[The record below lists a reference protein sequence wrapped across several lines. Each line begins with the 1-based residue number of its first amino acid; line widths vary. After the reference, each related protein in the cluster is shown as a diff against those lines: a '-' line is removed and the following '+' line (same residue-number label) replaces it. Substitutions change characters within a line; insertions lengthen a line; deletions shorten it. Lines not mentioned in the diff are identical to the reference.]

1 MIPLVEKGSFHIVD
15 NKIEV
20 QNLLFGIIE
29 TNSTFKFEQLIA
41 YDAFIVEGNDENYVR
56 FFLKSVRS
64 HRNPEFYLKPVF
76 LLNPRESR
84 DPIISRMAD
93 GTIFSL
99 DQLNDLTIVVK
110 EIFLKTTQLD
120 PNVPASFEGKMMKK
134 VFDYLFTRNRSS
146 LEPLMD
152 SRSSVGYTWPE
163 LSVNFESQEEHKAL
177 QLLEWASK
185 EELFTAEFKDRAYL
199 CGTCSN
205 GFMLYREVC
214 QGCSSPNISVFD
226 NIHHFPCAYVG
237 PAKDFPSNEDGSM
250 TCPKC
255 SKKLRHIGIDYDKP
269 SSISHCNSCDADFQD
284 VYVKAK
290 CLCCSSDVEVQYLN
304 AQNINAYHF
313 TNKSTLVDAV
323 KILTSQQMEIKGAL
337 KFDSFKMMMHY
348 QIERV
353 KNNPQLNTYHVCLNI
368 KNADQLN
375 TIIGNTGS
383 MNVMTDA
390 VAMIHEYIRSA
401 DFISVEN
408 KYAVHICIND
418 MDESKIKEI
427 VSSMVETITSMVKDN
442 LSGFKIEIEPLCKPI
457 TPEITT
463 QDLFNLQT
471 NTSKE

>member
-20 QNLLFGIIE
+20 QNMLFGIIE
-29 TNSTFKFEQLIA
+29 SNSVFKFEQLIA
-41 YDAFIVEGNDENYVR
+41 YDAFIVEATDETFVR
-56 FFLKSVRS
+56 YFLKSVRS
-64 HRNPEFYLKPVF
+64 HRNPEFYLRPVF
-76 LLNPRESR
+76 LLNPRETR

-93 GTIFSL
+93 GNIFSL
-99 DQLNDLTIVVK
+99 EQLDDLTVSVK

-120 PNVPASFEGKMMKK
+120 PTVPASFEGKMMKK
-134 VFDYLFTRNRSS
+134 VFDYMFTRNRSS
-146 LEPLMD
+146 LQPIMD
-152 SRSSVGYTWPE
+152 SRSSIGYTWPE
-163 LSVNFESQEEHKAL
+163 LSVNFESHDENKAL

-185 EELFTAEFKDRAYL
+185 EELFTAEFTDRAYL

-237 PAKDFPSNEDGSM
+237 PARDFPLSADGSM

-313 TNKSTLVDAV
+313 TNKSTLVDAI
-323 KILTSQQMEIKGAL
+323 KILSSQQMEIKGAL

-353 KNNPQLNTYHVCLNI
+353 KNNPQLSTYHVGLHI
-368 KNADQLN
+368 KNADALN
-375 TIIGNTGS
+375 SIIGNTGS

-390 VAMIHEYIRSA
+390 VAMMHEFIRSA

-408 KYAVHICIND
+408 KYAVHICMNDLSEANIN
-418 MDESKIKEI
+418 ELI
-427 VSSMVETITSMVKDN
+427 SSMVEKITEMVKDN
-442 LSGFKIEIEPLCKPI
+442 LSGFKIEIEPSYNLI
-457 TPEITT
+457 TPESTI
-463 QDLFNLQT
+463 QELFALPVKNPA
-471 NTSKE
+471 